1 MRILIGRQE
10 NNNFHCKGIWRKPGD
25 RGYVSE
31 VFVYQT
37 GIIILCMYYSPVVH
51 VEKGLEQ
58 ARNAT
63 SVLFDGGGVDSL
75 MKLSVEDL
83 EQLFRNAPTT
93 ELPISLLGEGEEKMT
108 VTELA
113 VQSGAVDSYRE

>member
-1 MRILIGRQE
+1 MK
-10 NNNFHCKGIWRKPGD
+10 NFNRKARKHCKGIWIKPGD

-37 GIIILCMYYSPVVH
+37 VIFILCMYYSPVVH
-51 VEKGLEQ
+51 AEKGLEQ